1 MHFWKVSFMPYSGMR
16 LWTHVLMEP
25 NQHNLCKILI
35 QYYLFT
41 ISDCGFPVTHTN
53 NHEQMET
60 RRNVISIENC
70 IDETQP

>member
-1 MHFWKVSFMPYSGMR
+1 MSFMPYSGMH

-25 NQHNLCKILI
+25 NQHHRCKMLI
-35 QYYLFT
+35 QYHLFT
-41 ISDCGFPVTHTN
+41 ISDFWFLVTHTN
-53 NHEQMET
+53 THQHMER